1 MMLYTE
7 KQLANA
13 YRVYLLHVPAGQ
25 RAMEYEDFRKEVE
38 EDEETFELLLDE
50 FERLPEIEKNTH

>member
-13 YRVYLLHVPAGQ
+13 YRVYLLHVPSGQ

-50 FERLPEIEKNTH
+50 FEKLPVNEKHTH

>member
-13 YRVYLLHVPAGQ
+13 YRVYLLHVPEGS
-25 RAMEYEDFRKEVE
+25 RAMEYEDFRKEIE
-38 EDEETFELLLDE
+38 EDEETFEMLLEAFENLDE
-50 FERLPEIEKNTH
+50 VEKNTH